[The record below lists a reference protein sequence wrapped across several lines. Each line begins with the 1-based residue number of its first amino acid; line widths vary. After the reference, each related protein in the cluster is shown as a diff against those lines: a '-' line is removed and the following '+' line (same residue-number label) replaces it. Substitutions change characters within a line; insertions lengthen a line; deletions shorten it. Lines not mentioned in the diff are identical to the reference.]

1 MIAVMEVTRSLNFA
15 TMPLVLLINS
25 LARMVAVFLF
35 IGFAMGIMF
44 GIFKEIFEPVLF
56 TFRIVM
62 MQLMRTQNVV
72 LQYNVGQINSDVR
85 VVVNA
90 YH

>member
-44 GIFKEIFEPVLF
+44 GIFKKIF
-56 TFRIVM
+56 
-62 MQLMRTQNVV
+62 
-72 LQYNVGQINSDVR
+72 
-85 VVVNA
+85 
-90 YH
+90 